1 MALLDDVMYDGG
13 HIKEEDKIGVE
24 RGELRFLGHP
34 FTMLGFPSRGR
45 RVGTQLTIVMSPIK
59 VRLEALRRKMDTRDT
74 GKM

>member
-34 FTMLGFPSRGR
+34 FTMLGFP
-45 RVGTQLTIVMSPIK
+45 
-59 VRLEALRRKMDTRDT
+59 
-74 GKM
+74 